1 MKKIFF
7 SLIFSLGLS
16 VAAFSQAATHL
27 SLDYS
32 MGFPA
37 NSEFSD
43 FVGGASF
50 TGFNFSVI
58 RYINDNWGF
67 GGSVGWNDFYEK
79 DVYTTVELNENV
91 AVTGTFRKS
100 VYITPLTGNVRYR
113 FVNNDK
119 FEATGGLDL
128 GAYFMRQQ
136 LQVSIYYVED
146 APTKFGVAPNL
157 GFMYKINP
165 TFGIQARGR
174 YHIIVDGATDFVENP
189 SFISAEI
196 GLVFIDF

>member
-1 MKKIFF
+1 M
-7 SLIFSLGLS
+7 LFSLGLS

-37 NSEFSD
+37 NNEFSN

-67 GGSVGWNDFYEK
+67 GASVGWNDFYEK
-79 DVYTTVELNENV
+79 DVYTTVNLNDRV

-100 VYITPLTGNVRYR
+100 VYFTPLTGNVRYR

-136 LQVSIYYVED
+136 LQVSIYYSEE
-146 APTKFGVAPNL
+146 APTKFGVTPNL
-157 GFMYKINP
+157 GFMYKVNP
-165 TFGIQARGR
+165 NFGIQARGR
-174 YHIIVDGATDFVENP
+174 YHVIVDGATNFVDNP
-189 SFISAEI
+189 SYLSVDV
-196 GLVFIDF
+196 GVVFIDF

>member
-7 SLIFSLGLS
+7 LLLFSAGLATQS
-16 VAAFSQAATHL
+16 FAQPATHV

-32 MGFPA
+32 MGFPG

-43 FVGGASF
+43 FVGGASY

-79 DVYTTVELNENV
+79 DVYSTVQVNENA

-100 VYITPLTGNVRYR
+100 LYSTPLTFNTRYR
-113 FVNNDK
+113 FLNNPK
-119 FEATGGLDL
+119 MELSGGLDL
-128 GAYFMRQQ
+128 GAYFLREQ

-146 APTKFGVAPNL
+146 APTKFGVTPNL
-157 GFMYKINP
+157 GFLYKFNP
-165 TFGIQARGR
+165 NFAVQARGR
-174 YHIIVDGATDFVENP
+174 YHILVDGATDHIDNP
-189 SFISAEI
+189 SYFSLDV
-196 GLVFIDF
+196 GVVFIDF

>member
-7 SLIFSLGLS
+7 FLLFSAGM
-16 VAAFSQAATHL
+16 AIQAFAQPATHV

-43 FVGGASF
+43 FVGGASY

-79 DVYTTVELNENV
+79 DVYSTVELSDRA

-100 VYITPLTGNVRYR
+100 VYFTPLTGNVRYR
-113 FVNNDK
+113 FLNNPK
-119 FEATGGLDL
+119 FEASAGLDL

-136 LQVSIYYVED
+136 VQVSIYYVEE
-146 APTKFGVAPNL
+146 APTKFGLAPNL
-157 GFMYKINP
+157 GFMYKFNP
-165 TFGIQARGR
+165 NFAIQARGR
-174 YHIIVDGATDFVENP
+174 YHILVDGATDYLDNP
-189 SFISAEI
+189 SYISVDV
-196 GLVFIDF
+196 GVVFIDF